1 MFCSQEIFQNDIQR
15 KLSVHVLSTLK
26 ESKLEDED
34 VENLTNENLTE
45 SNEDISSSNETNTTE
60 QKKIDDILSFK
71 ISQCLYPLLKPFSDI
86 PRKGTHS
93 SKL

>member
-1 MFCSQEIFQNDIQR
+1 MFCLQEIFQNDVQR

-34 VENLTNENLTE
+34 VIE
-45 SNEDISSSNETNTTE
+45 SNEDISSSNETNIAE